1 MCNNPQ
7 GTPVRLLTTLGAPKR
22 SLLTG
27 LQTVRPQPFTLLR
40 TRIRRVKGWGR
51 TVCRSVKRLRLGA
64 PQGKT
69 FSFGHPSI
77 ESMANRFLNNNIFPP
92 NGNPHPLGE
101 LEVQMKNQLA
111 TDSTE
116 GWPNENGFPAGEKQ
130 IKRTSVPQSVVISLF
145 FLYISDLRF
154 ENLSSSF
161 SIAFISIFCQPPV
174 FFPGLSIVI
183 KDMRTKETIKRIK
196 KE

>member
-1 MCNNPQ
+1 MKIIEKEDDKLI
-7 GTPVRLLTTLGAPKR
+7 TFSKR
-22 SLLTG
+22 
-27 LQTVRPQPFTLLR
+27 
-40 TRIRRVKGWGR
+40 
-51 TVCRSVKRLRLGA
+51 RSKIYKKISEITALCGIDVLSICFSHA
-64 PQGKT
+64 GKT